1 MITTRVAVLLLVGG
15 TLVGCASAPKVE
27 TITAFRSFDVPS
39 SNKAK
44 AVVDA
49 TKSAMLRVADNLTA
63 TISILPDPLPET
75 PGNFDVGIRNISIP
89 FGGNVSFQTVQCTGA
104 PYAVISNTS
113 GFAGGGSA
121 ERDQYTGCVYAYTG
135 GLRVHIVTIRTT
147 KHASGLQGMVNQ
159 TVMGMIR
166 GSNDESLEARLD
178 LVAGLFKN
186 TVTEARLVKSS
197 VP

>member
-1 MITTRVAVLLLVGG
+1 MI
-15 TLVGCASAPKVE
+15 VGCASAPKVE

-39 SNKAK
+39 TNKAK

-49 TKSAMLRVADNLTA
+49 AKSAMLRVADNLSA
-63 TISILPDPLPET
+63 IISILPDPLPET

-89 FGGNVSFQTVQCTGA
+89 FGGNVSFLTVLCPGA
-104 PYAVISNTS
+104 PYAVISNSS

-121 ERDQYTGCVYAYTG
+121 ERDQYTGCIYAYTG
-135 GLRVHIVTIRTT
+135 GLRVHIVMIRTT

-166 GSNDESLEARLD
+166 GGNDENLEAKLD

-197 VP
+197 VL